1 MLFIMNAKWDDIPG
15 HVCEAEAFFIDSRRV
30 AGEDEVG
37 EDDFHGPFPQG
48 IHEHGLHAEVPD
60 ESLKT
65 HVAVTCRSSERS
77 GSASLLRTRSTC
89 S

>member
-1 MLFIMNAKWDDIPG
+1 MGQSTSVPFIVNAKRDDIPG
-15 HVCEAEAFFIDSRRV
+15 RVCEAEAFFVDSRRV

-48 IHEHGLHAEVPD
+48 IREHGLRTEVPD

-65 HVAVTCRSSERS
+65 RVAVTHQSSKRS
-77 GSASLLRTRSTC
+77 GSASLL
-89 S
+89 